1 MKMQQWKSLPMGLAL
16 LLGGAAEAQRF
27 DDVVSIKVEAYF
39 AGIGS
44 HARIGTESG
53 SIGTD
58 IDFEDQLGMDAN
70 QVLPALEI
78 GWRIND
84 DWVLQGQYYGLQR
97 RSEKT
102 LDSAIT
108 VGDTTYPVNAR
119 VGAGFDSDIYRFT
132 INNLVFQRNRLELG
146 LGIGLHATDFN
157 VFVEGQGSVG
167 ELQSSIHREQRKI
180 FAPLSTVGAIG
191 QWEPARRVTL
201 FGRVDWLSLTIDD
214 YSGRLINAE
223 ASASYTLHRYVDVGV
238 SYRFVDYEL
247 RVRRNNWRG
256 EVDYQFS
263 GPAVFLRAGF

>member
-1 MKMQQWKSLPMGLAL
+1 MQYRKPFMLALAL
-16 LLGGAAEAQRF
+16 LLGSAAQAQRF
-27 DDVVSIKVEAYF
+27 DDTVSIKVEAYF
-39 AGIGS
+39 AGVGS
-44 HARIGTESG
+44 HARVGTASG

-58 IDFEDQLGMDAN
+58 IDFENQLGMDDN
-70 QVLPALEI
+70 QVLPAFEI

-84 DWVLQGQYYGLQR
+84 DWVLQGQYYGLAR
-97 RSEKT
+97 RAEKT

-108 VGDTTYPVNAR
+108 IGETTYPVNAR

-132 INNLVFQRNRLELG
+132 INNLVFQRERLELG
-146 LGIGLHATDFN
+146 LGVGLHATDFD

-167 ELQSSIHREQRKI
+167 GLGTSLHREQRKI
-180 FAPLSTVGAIG
+180 FAPLPTIGAIR

-223 ASASYTLHRYVDVGV
+223 ASVSYTLHRYLDLGV

-247 RVRRNNWRG
+247 RVRKPNWRG